1 MKKLVLTSALVLM
14 SSQSFALNILISNDD
29 GLSSNVKALTNALR
43 SAGHNVV
50 VSVPCTGQSGRSG
63 GIVMYSTDRINASN
77 DAQVNTYKGCLNG
90 VAAVGDPSVGP
101 FKKSGYQDY
110 YYVHGTPVMAVMYG
124 VDVVAKNKWGKKPDL
139 VLSGPNEGQNL
150 GSLNL
155 FSGTVGV
162 TQYAGSQGIPAIAF
176 SAGQNTEDNKTLAN
190 PNSVIVANHAVKL
203 VKELQ
208 AKAGNGPILPA
219 RTLLNVNFP
228 NNVSSSTAF
237 AFAKMGTYDGFM
249 LKFNNKVP
257 YGLTGAMNSTQ
268 PNASQ
273 QQDETL
279 VSQNKISVTAM
290 QVGYDHRP
298 AGQEWLKVRLRNLLA
313 K

>member
-1 MKKLVLTSALVLM
+1 MKKLILSSVIALM

-29 GLSSNVKALTNALR
+29 GLSSNVKALTEAMR
-43 SAGHNVV
+43 AAGHSVV

-63 GIVMYSTDRINASN
+63 GIVMYSSDKINASN
-77 DAQVNTYKGCLNG
+77 DAQVNTYRGCLNG
-90 VAAVGDPSVGP
+90 VASVGDPSVGP

-150 GSLNL
+150 GTLNL

-162 TQYAGSQGIPAIAF
+162 IQYAGSQGIPAIAL
-176 SAGQNTEDNKTLAN
+176 SAGENTADNKNLAN
-190 PNSVIVANHAVKL
+190 PNSMVVANQAVKL

-228 NNVSSSTAF
+228 NNVSSNTAF
-237 AFAKMGTYDGFM
+237 AFAKMGTYDAYM

-257 YGLTGAMNSTQ
+257 YGITGARNGSA
-268 PNASQ
+268 PNATQ
-273 QQDETL
+273 QQDEML
-279 VSQNKISVTAM
+279 IAQNKISVTAM

-298 AGQEWLKVRLRNLLA
+298 TGQEWLKVRLRNLLA